1 MNGNNFLLDTNTI
14 LYLLNGNKCVTP
26 YLKGHFYYSII
37 TEMELLSFSEL
48 TDTDENNIKLLLSI
62 CENINITVEIK
73 NLTILLR
80 KKYKIKLPDAII
92 AATAISNNLVL
103 ITADKGFSKIEELDL
118 ILLTPS

>member
-14 LYLLNGNKCVTP
+14 LYLLNGNNCVTP
-26 YLKGHFYYSII
+26 YLNGNFYYSII

-62 CENINITVEIK
+62 CENVNITAEIK